1 VLSLFLFVNSTGRA
15 GYSLLT
21 PSSIA
26 GINPGL
32 IELTV
37 NTPSADSAP
46 VKALPP
52 GPTGP
57 RSLVVGRFLLRP
69 TSFLEACERRYGEY
83 FTLRLSEER
92 TQVVTSDPAAVKTV
106 FTGNPDQLLAGK
118 NNEILRPLLGD
129 RSVLLLD
136 RAEHLRQRRLMLP
149 PFHGERMKAYA
160 QTMREVAERQ
170 VATWPRGT
178 AFPVA
183 PSMQAV
189 TLEIILRTVFGL
201 TDEARIERVGT
212 PLRRLLDA
220 AANQTRLFALQVT
233 SSKNPRPRSPWGR
246 FKALVAAADRVIYEE
261 LHERRAQPGEAED
274 DILSMLLDA
283 RDEQGRPLT
292 DAELRDEL
300 MTLLLA
306 GHETTATA
314 LSWTLERVVRHPE
327 VLERLRTETAAG
339 EEAYLDATIK
349 EALRLRPVVPAVGRH
364 LTEPLEVGSHL
375 LPAGVS
381 INPSIYLLHR
391 RPDLYPEP
399 HAFRPERFLENPPGT
414 YTWIPFG
421 GGIRRCLGASFAL
434 FEMKVVLQTIL
445 ERTTLMPEQEPGES
459 VTRRAITY
467 APNRG
472 GRILVEAP
480 A

>member
-1 VLSLFLFVNSTGRA
+1 MTG
-15 GYSLLT
+15 
-21 PSSIA
+21 SSIA
-26 GINPGL
+26 AINRRL

-37 NTPSADSAP
+37 NSQ
-46 VKALPP
+46 LPP
-52 GPTGP
+52 GPTLP
-57 RSLVVGRFLLRP
+57 RPLVVGRFLLQP
-69 TSFLEACERRYGEY
+69 TSFLEACQRRYGDY

-92 TQVVTSDPAAVKTV
+92 TQVITSDPAAVKTV
-106 FTGNPDQLLAGK
+106 FTGDPETMLAGK
-118 NNEILRPLLGD
+118 NNEVLRPLLGN

-136 RAEHLRQRRLMLP
+136 RSEHLRQRRLMLP

-160 QTMREVAERQ
+160 ETMREVAERQ
-170 VATWPRGT
+170 VAAWPRGES
-178 AFPVA
+178 FPVA
-183 PSMQAV
+183 LSMQAI

-201 TDEARIERVGT
+201 GDEQRIARIGA

-220 AANQTRLFALQVT
+220 TASSARLFALQVT
-233 SSKNPRPRSPWGR
+233 SSRNPRPRSPWGR
-246 FKALVAAADRVIYEE
+246 FKALVAEADQVIYDE
-261 LHERRAQPGEAED
+261 LRERRQGSGEGED
-274 DILSMLLDA
+274 DILSMLLEA
-283 RDEQGRPLT
+283 RDEEGRPLT
-292 DAELRDEL
+292 DLELRDEL

-314 LSWTLERVVRHPE
+314 LSWTLERVVRHPA
-327 VLERLRTETAAG
+327 VLERLREEAGSG
-339 EEAYLDATIK
+339 EESYLEATIK
-349 EALRLRPVVPAVGRH
+349 EALRLRPVIPAVGRH
-364 LTEPLEVGSHL
+364 LTEPTEIGGHL

-399 HAFRPERFLENPPGT
+399 QAFRPERFLENPPGT
-414 YTWIPFG
+414 YEWIPFG
-421 GGIRRCLGASFAL
+421 GGVRRCLGASFAL
-434 FEMKVVLQTIL
+434 FEMKIVMQTIL
-445 ERTTLMPEQEPGES
+445 ERTSLVPQNGADEG